1 MSETHF
7 RTCHLCEAMCGLAI
21 TVSEGQIRDIRG
33 DPDDPFSRGHLC
45 PKGAAL
51 GELRDDPDRLETP
64 LIRGRDGRLRP
75 ATWEEALDLVARRI
89 GQIQGEHG
97 HDAVAIYLGNP
108 TVHNHGALLFSQ
120 AFMRTLKSRNRY
132 DANSLD
138 ANPRLLACALLY
150 GDPTALPVPDVDR
163 TEYLLMLGA
172 NPAAS
177 NGSLL
182 SMGDVKG
189 RLKAIKA
196 RGGRFVLVDPRRTE
210 TADWA
215 TEHVFI
221 RPGSDAAFVM
231 ALIHT
236 VFGEGLVRVD
246 VAVAEGIEH
255 VRNAA
260 LPFTPDAVATLTGI
274 SADTTRRIAREFSG
288 SARAVAYGRIGTCLQ
303 EYGTVASW
311 AIDVL
316 NVLTGNFDREGGLL
330 FPEAPIDL
338 GILARRVSASGY
350 GRWRSRVRGLPELTG
365 LLPVATL
372 PDEIETPGPGQVR
385 GLVVV
390 AGNPVRS
397 APDSARFER
406 ALGSLDFLVCIDP
419 YVGETARLAHVVL
432 PPTDALERPHMD
444 VLLQSLAVRNIARFS
459 EAVFPK
465 KPGAKHDWEILAELG
480 DRLGG
485 LRFGHKAVDSVVAL
499 ATRAGVPVTPER
511 LLDVL
516 LRLGPY
522 GAGFIPFRKG
532 LTLERLKLEKHG
544 KDLGPLRPGGRQR
557 RVLHANQRVQ
567 LAPIE
572 ILRELE
578 RLESKLVPPETAQT
592 EAPPASDDSMTPTGT
607 LALIGRRHV
616 RSNNSWLHNL
626 PSLMKGK
633 DRTALWIHPSDA
645 KARGIAQGDAIVV
658 TSAVGTV
665 KSRAELTDGIMVGV
679 VSLPHG
685 YGHAVVKDTLRV
697 AGRSD
702 APNLNALTDS
712 QHLDRL
718 SGTAALNDVSVTV
731 TRLAGQ

>member
-1 MSETHF
+1 MSQTHF

-21 TVSEGQIRDIRG
+21 TVHEGQIREIRG
-33 DPDDPFSRGHLC
+33 DPDDPFSRGHIC

-51 GELRDDPDRLETP
+51 GELRDDPDRVETP

-97 HDAVAIYLGNP
+97 HDAVGIYLGNP
-108 TVHNHGALLFSQ
+108 TVHNHGALLFGQ
-120 AFMRTLKSRNRY
+120 AFTRTLRTRNRY

-138 ANPRLLACALLY
+138 ANPRLLACTFLY
-150 GDPTALPVPDVDR
+150 GDPTALPVPDIDR
-163 TEYLLMLGA
+163 TDYLLMIGA

-189 RLKAIKA
+189 RLKGIKA
-196 RGGRFVLVDPRRTE
+196 RGGRFVVVDPRRTE
-210 TADWA
+210 TTDWA

-221 RPGSDAAFVM
+221 RPGSDTAFLM
-231 ALIHT
+231 ALIH
-236 VFGEGLVRVD
+236 VLFAEKRVRVD
-246 VAVAEGIEH
+246 VAVAEGVEH
-255 VRNAA
+255 VRVAA
-260 LPFTPDAVATLTGI
+260 APFTPEAVAALTGI
-274 SADTTRRIAREFSG
+274 PAETTRRIATEFAS

-330 FPEAPIDL
+330 FPEAPVDL
-338 GILARRVSASGY
+338 GVLARRLSVAGY

-397 APDSARFER
+397 APDSARFEK
-406 ALGSLDFLVCIDP
+406 AFSSLDFLVCIDP

-444 VLLQSLAVRNIARFS
+444 ILLQSLAVRNVARYS

-465 KPGAKHDWEILAELG
+465 KPGSKHDWEILAELG

-485 LRFGHKAVDSVVAL
+485 LRFGHKALDRILAL
-499 ATRAGVPVTPER
+499 ATRAGVPITPER

-532 LTLERLKLEKHG
+532 LTLDGLKAAPHG
-544 KDLGPLRPGGRQR
+544 KDLGPLRPGGRLR
-557 RVLHANQRVQ
+557 RVRHPNHRVQ
-567 LAPIE
+567 LAPPE
-572 ILRELE
+572 ILAELE
-578 RLESKLVPPETAQT
+578 RLLGTL
-592 EAPPASDDSMTPTGT
+592 EAPRGALS
-607 LALIGRRHV
+607 LIGRRHV
-616 RSNNSWLHNL
+616 RSNNSWLHNV

-633 DRTALWIHPSDA
+633 DRTALWIHPDDA
-645 KARGIAQGDAIVV
+645 AARGITAGDTVEI

-665 KSRAELTDGIMVGV
+665 TSRVELTDSIMAGV

-685 YGHAVVKDTLRV
+685 YGHTIVKDTLRV

-702 APNLNALTDS
+702 AANLNALTDARR
-712 QHLDRL
+712 LDHL
-718 SGTAALNDVSVTV
+718 SGTAALNGIAVTV
-731 TRLAGQ
+731 TRAASESVTA